1 MIFGLYSLASHYG
14 LWLHGL
20 AVYIPFPRGRWHYR
34 VSVETTMNQTIPF
47 KKDLVLVGGGH
58 SHVQV
63 IRMLAMKKALADIR
77 VTLISDESTVCY
89 SGMLPG
95 CLAGLYRSDE
105 MEMELRPLCT
115 WAGIRFVRARVAGL
129 DPALQQVYFDDG
141 RPHLAYDALSINVGS
156 IPRGM
161 DTPGVRKH
169 AVPTRPLGLL
179 LKRVRQFEENY
190 EADGRPLRIV
200 IAGGGAAGVELAFAM
215 HSRWGERY
223 APVQITLVES
233 QTTLLT
239 GHRPR
244 VAAIIGRHLEEKG
257 IACLTGLRVTGVDE
271 AGVHFEDHPSLPCDF
286 LLWATGG
293 APPGLLNETNLATSD
308 AGFIRVRP
316 TLQAMG
322 HDNIFAAGDCIE
334 FPSRSLPKSGVYA
347 VREGPV
353 LARNLHAWLEQ
364 RSLVPYRPQGSA
376 LALLMTGTRNAVAS
390 RRHASFQG
398 PWVWRLKD
406 WIDRRWMRKFEP
418 ALLPPMDPAGSGSRA
433 KDAPPDRKAHP
444 AGGAHPA
451 DDEAGG
457 VPEVSAMRC
466 AGCGAKVGSTVLT
479 GVLDELEIF
488 NREDVRIGLH
498 DADDAV
504 LLEIPPGR
512 SLVQTV
518 DGFRT
523 FTGDLHLFGRI
534 ALIHAAS
541 DLYAMGAEP
550 HSALVTVTL
559 PYAVKPLVANDLRQ
573 LMGGIAEEAR
583 RLGVTLLGGHT
594 SEGLE
599 TAVSVTMNGLT
610 GSAAVFRKGGLR
622 PGDGLIL
629 TKPVGTGVIL
639 AADMHLKARG
649 SWVDEVLE
657 GMLQS
662 NAEAASILAQVDIPA
677 VTDVT
682 GFGLAG
688 HLVEMLEASGTGAEL
703 EIDRIPLYA
712 GATECVAAGVE
723 STLAPSNR
731 ERLQKRWQVE
741 SGPGAVDAVDPGAL
755 EVAESSAADTAEP
768 GAMDAAAPRAAGPR
782 ALHGRDALLFD
793 PQTSGGLLAGVP
805 ASAIDEVVTSLRNT
819 GHAQAAFI
827 GRVTDRKRHLKIR

>member
-1 MIFGLYSLASHYG
+1 
-14 LWLHGL
+14 
-20 AVYIPFPRGRWHYR
+20 
-34 VSVETTMNQTIPF
+34 MNQTIPL

-63 IRMLAMKKALADIR
+63 IRMLAMKKALGDVR

-95 CLAGLYRSDE
+95 CLAGLYRPDE

-129 DPALQQVYFDDG
+129 DPDLQQVYFDDN
-141 RPHLAYDALSINVGS
+141 RPPLAYDTLSINVGS

-179 LKRVRQFEENY
+179 LKRVHQFEENHRN
-190 EADGRPLRIV
+190 DGRPLRIV

-215 HSRWGERY
+215 HSRWGERF
-223 APVQITLVES
+223 APVQISLVDA

-244 VAAIIGRHLEEKG
+244 VAAIIGRYLEEKG
-257 IACLTGLRVTGVDE
+257 IACLTGLRVVGVDE
-271 AGVHFEDHPSLPCDF
+271 TGVHFEDHPSLPFDF

-293 APPGLLNETNLATSD
+293 APPGLLKEANLATSD
-308 AGFIRVRP
+308 AGFIQVRP
-316 TLQAMG
+316 TLQAMDY
-322 HDNIFAAGDCIE
+322 DNVFAAGDCIE
-334 FPSRSLPKSGVYA
+334 FPSRTLPKSGVYA

-353 LARNLHAWLEQ
+353 LARNLHAWLEN
-364 RSLVPYRPQGSA
+364 RSLVPYRPQASA

-390 RRHASFQG
+390 RRLASFHG

-418 ALLPPMDPAGSGSRA
+418 ALLPPMDPAG
-433 KDAPPDRKAHP
+433 DARPTGDAHP
-444 AGGAHPA
+444 AGDAHHTGKVT
-451 DDEAGG
+451 GG
-457 VPEVSAMRC
+457 GPEVSSMRC

-479 GVLDELEIF
+479 GVLDELEVYS
-488 NREDVRIGLH
+488 REDVRIGLH
-498 DADDAV
+498 DADDAA

-518 DGFRT
+518 DGFRA

-534 ALIHAAS
+534 ALVHAAS

-559 PYAVKPLVANDLRQ
+559 PYAEKPLVANDLRQ
-573 LMGGIAEEAR
+573 LMGGISEEAR

-594 SEGLE
+594 SEGTE
-599 TAVSVTMNGLT
+599 TAVSITMNGLT
-610 GSAAVFRKGGLR
+610 GSDAVFRKGGLR
-622 PGDGLIL
+622 PGDGLVL
-629 TKPVGTGVIL
+629 AKPLGTGVIL

-649 SWVDEVLE
+649 SWVDAVFE

-662 NAEAASILAQVDIPA
+662 NAEAARILAEAGIPA

-712 GATECVAAGVE
+712 GTADCVAAGVE

-731 ERLQKRWQVE
+731 EHLQKRWQVE
-741 SGPGAVDAVDPGAL
+741 SGPGTADAVDPGAVD
-755 EVAESSAADTAEP
+755 EAEHGVSD
-768 GAMDAAAPRAAGPR
+768 
-782 ALHGRDALLFD
+782 GRDAILFD

-805 ASAIDEVVTSLRNT
+805 ASGIDEIVAKLREA
-819 GHAQAAFI
+819 GYAQAACI

>member
-1 MIFGLYSLASHYG
+1 
-14 LWLHGL
+14 
-20 AVYIPFPRGRWHYR
+20 
-34 VSVETTMNQTIPF
+34 MNQTIPF
-47 KKDLVLVGGGH
+47 RKDLVLVGGGH

-63 IRMLAMKKALADIR
+63 IRMLAMKKALGGIR

-95 CLAGLYRSDE
+95 CLAGLYRPDE

-129 DPALQQVYFDDG
+129 DPALQQVYFDDN
-141 RPHLAYDALSINVGS
+141 RPPLAYDALSINIGS

-179 LKRVRQFEENY
+179 LKRVHQFEENY
-190 EADGRPLRIV
+190 RTDGRPLRIV
-200 IAGGGAAGVELAFAM
+200 IAGGGAAGVELAFAI
-215 HSRWGERY
+215 HSRWGERF
-223 APVQITLVES
+223 APVQISLVDA
-233 QTTLLT
+233 QTNLLA

-244 VAAIIGRHLEEKG
+244 VARIIGRYLEEKG
-257 IACLTGLRVTGVDE
+257 IACLTGLRVAGVDE
-271 AGVHFEDHPSLPCDF
+271 TGVHFEDHPSLPCDF

-293 APPGLLNETNLATSD
+293 APPGLLKETNLETSD

-316 TLQAMG
+316 TLQAIG
-322 HDNIFAAGDCIE
+322 YDNVFAAGDCIE

-353 LARNLHAWLEQ
+353 LARNLHAWLEH
-364 RSLVPYRPQGSA
+364 RSLVPYRPQSSA

-390 RRHASFQG
+390 RRRASFHG

-418 ALLPPMDPAGSGSRA
+418 ALLPPMDPSG
-433 KDAPPDRKAHP
+433 DAPPARDAHP
-444 AGGAHPA
+444 TGE
-451 DDEAGG
+451 EAGG
-457 VPEVSAMRC
+457 DPEVPAMRC

-479 GVLDELEIF
+479 GVLDELEVF
-488 NREDVRIGLH
+488 KREDVRIGLH
-498 DADDAV
+498 DADDAA
-504 LLEIPPGR
+504 LLEIPSDR

-518 DGFRT
+518 DGFRA

-534 ALIHAAS
+534 ALVHAAS

-559 PYAVKPLVANDLRQ
+559 PYAEKPLVANDLRQ

-594 SEGLE
+594 SEGSE

-610 GSAAVFRKGGLR
+610 GNDTVFRKGGLR

-629 TKPVGTGVIL
+629 TKPLGTGVIL

-649 SWVDEVLE
+649 SWVDEVFE
-657 GMLQS
+657 GMLRS
-662 NAEAASILAQVDIPA
+662 NAEAARVLSQAGIPA

-688 HLVEMLEASGTGAEL
+688 HLVEMLEASDMGAEL

-712 GATECVAAGVE
+712 GAADCVAAGVE

-731 ERLQKRWQVE
+731 EHLQKRWQVE
-741 SGPGAVDAVDPGAL
+741 SGRDAVNT
-755 EVAESSAADTAEP
+755 AESGVFD
-768 GAMDAAAPRAAGPR
+768 RR
-782 ALHGRDALLFD
+782 NALLFD

-805 ASAIDEVVTSLRNT
+805 AAGIDEVVAKLRDAGYT
-819 GHAQAAFI
+819 QAACI
-827 GRVTDRKRHLKIR
+827 GRVTDRKRHLKVL

>member
-1 MIFGLYSLASHYG
+1 MI
-14 LWLHGL
+14 
-20 AVYIPFPRGRWHYR
+20 
-34 VSVETTMNQTIPF
+34 QTIPF
-47 KKDLVLVGGGH
+47 TKELVLVGGGH

-63 IRMLAMKKALADIR
+63 IRMLAMKKALGGIR

-95 CLAGLYRSDE
+95 CLAGLYRPDE

-129 DPALQQVYFDDG
+129 DPVLQQVYFDGG
-141 RPHLAYDALSINVGS
+141 RPPLAYDALSINVGS
-156 IPRGM
+156 VPRGM
-161 DTPGVRKH
+161 DTPGVREH
-169 AVPTRPLGLL
+169 AVPTRPLGQLL
-179 LKRVRQFEENY
+179 QRVHRFEENHRS
-190 EADGRPLRIV
+190 DGRPLRIV

-215 HSRWGERY
+215 HSRWGKRF
-223 APVQITLVES
+223 APVQITLVDA
-233 QTTLLT
+233 QRTLLT

-257 IACLTGLRVTGVDE
+257 IAYRTGLQVTGVDE
-271 AGVHFEDHPSLPCDF
+271 TGVHFEDHPSLPCDF

-293 APPGLLNETNLATSD
+293 APPGLLKETNLETSD
-308 AGFIRVRP
+308 AGFIRVRS

-322 HDNIFAAGDCIE
+322 YDNVFAVGDCID

-353 LARNLHAWLEQ
+353 LARNLHAWLEN
-364 RSLVPYRPQGSA
+364 RSLVPYRPQASA
-376 LALLMTGTRNAVAS
+376 LALLMTGNRNAIAS
-390 RRHASFQG
+390 RRRASFHG

-418 ALLPPMDPAGSGSRA
+418 ALLPPMDPAGYAPSAS
-433 KDAPPDRKAHP
+433 DAPPAHDAHP
-444 AGGAHPA
+444 AGE
-451 DDEAGG
+451 EAGKG
-457 VPEVSAMRC
+457 PAVSAMRC
-466 AGCGAKVGSTVLT
+466 AGCGAKVGSSVLT
-479 GVLDELEIF
+479 GVLDELEVF
-488 NREDVRIGLH
+488 SREDVRIGLH
-498 DADDAV
+498 DADDAA
-504 LLEIPPGR
+504 LLEIPSGR

-518 DGFRT
+518 DGFRA

-534 ALIHAAS
+534 ALVHAAS

-559 PYAVKPLVANDLRQ
+559 PYAEKPLVANDLRQ

-594 SEGLE
+594 SEGAE
-599 TAVSVTMNGLT
+599 TAVSVTMNGLI
-610 GSAAVFRKGGLR
+610 GSEALFRKGGLR

-639 AADMHLKARG
+639 AADMHLKAKG
-649 SWVDEVLE
+649 SWVDEVFE
-657 GMLQS
+657 GMLRS
-662 NAEAASILAQVDIPA
+662 NAEAARILAQAGIPA

-688 HLVEMLEASGTGAEL
+688 HLVEMLEASGTGADI
-703 EIDRIPLYA
+703 EIADIPLYA
-712 GATECVAAGVE
+712 GAADCVAAGVE

-731 ERLQKRWQVE
+731 EHLQKRWQVE
-741 SGPGAVDAVDPGAL
+741 SGSG
-755 EVAESSAADTAEP
+755 AADAGEP
-768 GAMDAAAPRAAGPR
+768 GAAASRAAESG
-782 ALHGRDALLFD
+782 AGDERDALLFD

-805 ASAIDEVVTSLRNT
+805 ASRIDKVVARLQDA
-819 GHAQAAFI
+819 GYAQAVCI
-827 GRVTDRKRHLKIR
+827 GRVTDRKRYLQIR

>member
-1 MIFGLYSLASHYG
+1 MI
-14 LWLHGL
+14 
-20 AVYIPFPRGRWHYR
+20 
-34 VSVETTMNQTIPF
+34 QTIPL

-63 IRMLAMKKALADIR
+63 IRMLAMKKALGGIR

-95 CLAGLYRSDE
+95 CLAGLYRPDE

-129 DPALQQVYFDDG
+129 DPVLQQVYFDGG
-141 RPHLAYDALSINVGS
+141 RPPLAYDALSINVGS
-156 IPRGM
+156 IPRDM
-161 DTPGVRKH
+161 DTPGVREH

-179 LKRVRQFEENY
+179 LKRVHEFEDNHRS
-190 EADGRPLRIV
+190 DGRPLRIV

-215 HSRWGERY
+215 HSRWGKRF
-223 APVQITLVES
+223 APVQITLVDA
-233 QTTLLT
+233 QRTLLT

-244 VAAIIGRHLEEKG
+244 VAAIIGRYLEEKG
-257 IACLTGLRVTGVDE
+257 IACRTGLRVTGVDE
-271 AGVHFEDHPSLPCDF
+271 TGVHFEDHPSLPCDF

-293 APPGLLNETNLATSD
+293 APPGLLKETNLETGD
-308 AGFIRVRP
+308 AGFIRVRS

-322 HDNIFAAGDCIE
+322 YDNVFAAGDCID

-353 LARNLHAWLEQ
+353 LARNLRAWLEN
-364 RSLVPYRPQGSA
+364 RSLVPYRPQASA

-390 RRHASFQG
+390 RHRASFHG

-418 ALLPPMDPAGSGSRA
+418 ALLPPMDPAGDGPSASDVPSTR
-433 KDAPPDRKAHP
+433 DARPTR
-444 AGGAHPA
+444 GAHPA
-451 DDEAGG
+451 DEEAGG
-457 VPEVSAMRC
+457 GPEVPAMRC
-466 AGCGAKVGSTVLT
+466 AGCGAKVGSSVLT
-479 GVLDELEIF
+479 GVLDELEVF
-488 NREDVRIGLH
+488 HREDVRIGLH
-498 DADDAV
+498 DADDAA

-518 DGFRT
+518 DGFRA

-534 ALIHAAS
+534 ALVHAAS

-559 PYAVKPLVANDLRQ
+559 PYAEKPLVANDLRQ
-573 LMGGIAEEAR
+573 LMVGIAEEAR
-583 RLGVTLLGGHT
+583 RLKVTLLGGHT
-594 SEGLE
+594 SEGTE

-610 GSAAVFRKGGLR
+610 DSDTVFRKGGLH

-629 TKPVGTGVIL
+629 AKPIGTGVIL

-649 SWVDEVLE
+649 SWVDEVFE
-657 GMLQS
+657 GMLRS
-662 NAEAASILAQVDIPA
+662 NAEAARILALAGIPS

-688 HLVEMLEASGTGAEL
+688 HLVEMLEASGMGAEL
-703 EIDRIPLYA
+703 EIDRIPLYT
-712 GATECVAAGVE
+712 GAADCVAGGVE

-731 ERLQKRWQVE
+731 EHLQKRWLVE
-741 SGPGAVDAVDPGAL
+741 SGPGAADAAKPGAVDAAKPGA
-755 EVAESSAADTAEP
+755 VD
-768 GAMDAAAPRAAGPR
+768 
-782 ALHGRDALLFD
+782 GRDALLFD

-805 ASAIDEVVTSLRNT
+805 PSEIDDVIAKLQNAGYER
-819 GHAQAAFI
+819 AACI
-827 GRVTDRKRHLKIR
+827 GRVTDRKRYLQIR

>member
-1 MIFGLYSLASHYG
+1 
-14 LWLHGL
+14 
-20 AVYIPFPRGRWHYR
+20 
-34 VSVETTMNQTIPF
+34 MNQSIPF
-47 KKDLVLVGGGH
+47 KKELVLVGGGH

-63 IRMLAMKKALADIR
+63 IRMLAMKKALRGIR

-95 CLAGLYRSDE
+95 CLAGLYRPDE

-129 DPALQQVYFDDG
+129 DPVLQQVHFDNG
-141 RPHLAYDALSINVGS
+141 RPPLAYDALSINVGS

-161 DTPGVRKH
+161 DTPGVREH

-179 LKRVRQFEENY
+179 LKRVHEFEENHQT
-190 EADGRPLRIV
+190 DGGPLRIV

-215 HSRWGERY
+215 HSRWVDRF
-223 APVQITLVES
+223 APVQITLVDS
-233 QTTLLT
+233 QRTLLT

-244 VAAIIGRHLEEKG
+244 VATIIGRYLEEKG
-257 IACLTGLRVTGVDE
+257 IACLTGLRVTAVDKTD
-271 AGVHFEDHPSLPCDF
+271 VHFEDHPSLPCDF

-293 APPGLLNETNLATSD
+293 APPGLLKDTNLETSG
-308 AGFIRVRP
+308 AGFIRVRA

-322 HDNIFAAGDCIE
+322 YDNVFAAGDCIE

-353 LARNLHAWLEQ
+353 LARNLHAWLEN
-364 RSLVPYRPQGSA
+364 RSLVPYRPQASA

-390 RRHASFQG
+390 RRHASFHG

-406 WIDRRWMRKFEP
+406 WIDRRWMRKFDP
-418 ALLPPMDPAGSGSRA
+418 ALLPPMDPAG
-433 KDAPPDRKAHP
+433 DARPT
-444 AGGAHPA
+444 GGAHPA
-451 DDEAGG
+451 GEEAGG
-457 VPEVSAMRC
+457 GPEVPAMRC

-479 GVLDELEIF
+479 GVLDELEVF

-498 DADDAV
+498 DADDAA

-518 DGFRT
+518 DGFRA

-534 ALIHAAS
+534 ALVHAAS

-559 PYAVKPLVANDLRQ
+559 PYAEKPLVANDLRQ
-573 LMGGIAEEAR
+573 LMGGIAGEAR

-594 SEGLE
+594 SEGME

-610 GSAAVFRKGGLR
+610 GSDDVFRKGGLR

-629 TKPVGTGVIL
+629 AKPVGTGVIL

-649 SWVDEVLE
+649 CWVDEVFE
-657 GMLQS
+657 GMVQS
-662 NAEAASILAQVDIPA
+662 NAKAAVILAQAGIPA

-688 HLVEMLEASGTGAEL
+688 HLVEMLEASGTGAEID
-703 EIDRIPLYA
+703 IDRIPLYA
-712 GATECVAAGVE
+712 GAEDCVAAGVE

-731 ERLQKRWQVE
+731 EHLQKRWQVE
-741 SGPGAVDAVDPGAL
+741 IGLGAVDA
-755 EVAESSAADTAEP
+755 AESVAADTVKPGTVNTAEP
-768 GAMDAAAPRAAGPR
+768 CAAD
-782 ALHGRDALLFD
+782 GRDALLFD

-805 ASAIDEVVTSLRNT
+805 ASRTDEVVVRLKDA
-819 GHAQAAFI
+819 GYAQAACI
-827 GRVTDRKRHLKIR
+827 GRVTDRKRHLKIS

>member
-1 MIFGLYSLASHYG
+1 
-14 LWLHGL
+14 
-20 AVYIPFPRGRWHYR
+20 
-34 VSVETTMNQTIPF
+34 MNQSIPF

-63 IRMLAMKKALADIR
+63 IRMLAMKKALGGIR

-95 CLAGLYRSDE
+95 CLAGLYRPDE

-129 DPALQQVYFDDG
+129 DPVLQQVYFDDG
-141 RPHLAYDALSINVGS
+141 RPPLAYDALSINVGS

-161 DTPGVRKH
+161 DTPGVREH

-179 LKRVRQFEENY
+179 LKRVHQFEKNHRS
-190 EADGRPLRIV
+190 DGRPLRIV

-215 HSRWGERY
+215 HSRWGERF
-223 APVQITLVES
+223 APVRITLVES
-233 QTTLLT
+233 QSTLLT

-244 VAAIIGRHLEEKG
+244 VAAIIGRYLEAKG
-257 IACLTGLRVTGVDE
+257 IDCLTGLRVAGVDE
-271 AGVHFEDHPSLPCDF
+271 TAVHFEDHPSLPCDF

-293 APPGLLNETNLATSD
+293 APPGLLRETNLETSD
-308 AGFIRVRP
+308 AGFIRVRS
-316 TLQAMG
+316 TLQAMDY
-322 HDNIFAAGDCIE
+322 DNVFAAGDCIE

-353 LARNLHAWLEQ
+353 LARNLHAWLEH
-364 RSLVPYRPQGSA
+364 RSLVPYRPQASA

-390 RRHASFQG
+390 RRHASFHG

-418 ALLPPMDPAGSGSRA
+418 ALLPPMDPADNARPTG
-433 KDAPPDRKAHP
+433 DVHP
-444 AGGAHPA
+444 AGGAHAA
-451 DDEAGG
+451 DGEAGG
-457 VPEVSAMRC
+457 GPEVSTMRC

-479 GVLDELEIF
+479 GVLDELEVF
-488 NREDVRIGLH
+488 SREDVRIGLH
-498 DADDAV
+498 DAEDAA

-512 SLVQTV
+512 SLVQSV
-518 DGFRT
+518 DGFRA

-534 ALIHAAS
+534 ALVHAAS

-559 PYAVKPLVANDLRQ
+559 PYSEKPLVANDLRQ
-573 LMGGIAEEAR
+573 LMGGITEEAQ

-594 SEGLE
+594 SEGTE
-599 TAVSVTMNGLT
+599 TAVSLTMNGLT
-610 GSAAVFRKGGLR
+610 GSDAVFRKGGLR

-649 SWVDEVLE
+649 SWIDEVFE
-657 GMLQS
+657 GMLRS
-662 NAEAASILAQVDIPA
+662 NAEAASILAQASIPA

-688 HLVEMLEASGTGAEL
+688 HLVEMLEASGTGTEI

-712 GATECVAAGVE
+712 GAADCVAAGVE

-731 ERLQKRWQVE
+731 EHLQKRWQVD
-741 SGPGAVDAVDPGAL
+741 SGPGAADAAKTGT
-755 EVAESSAADTAEP
+755 EETAESVAT
-768 GAMDAAAPRAAGPR
+768 GPRAAGEK
-782 ALHGRDALLFD
+782 DALLFD

-805 ASAIDEVVTSLRNT
+805 SFGIDDVVARLRDA
-819 GHAQAAFI
+819 GYVQAACI
-827 GRVTDRKRHLKIR
+827 GRVTDRKRHLKIF

>member
-1 MIFGLYSLASHYG
+1 
-14 LWLHGL
+14 
-20 AVYIPFPRGRWHYR
+20 
-34 VSVETTMNQTIPF
+34 MNQTIHF

-63 IRMLAMKKALADIR
+63 IRMLAMKKALGGIR

-95 CLAGLYRSDE
+95 CLAGLYRPDE

-115 WAGIRFVRARVAGL
+115 WAGIRFVRTRVAGL
-129 DPALQQVYFDDG
+129 DPVLQQVYFDNG
-141 RPHLAYDALSINVGS
+141 RPPLAYDALSINVGS

-161 DTPGVRKH
+161 DTPGVREH

-179 LKRVRQFEENY
+179 LKRVHEFEESHQT
-190 EADGRPLRIV
+190 DGGPLRIV
-200 IAGGGAAGVELAFAM
+200 IAGGGAAGVELAFAI
-215 HSRWGERY
+215 HSRWEERF
-223 APVQITLVES
+223 APVQITLVDS

-244 VAAIIGRHLEEKG
+244 VAAIIRRYLEEKG
-257 IACLTGLRVTGVDE
+257 IACLTGKRVMGADE
-271 AGVHFEDHPSLPCDF
+271 TGVHFEDHPSLPCDF

-293 APPGLLNETNLATSD
+293 APPDLLKETNLETSK

-322 HDNIFAAGDCIE
+322 YDNVFAAGDCIE

-347 VREGPV
+347 VREGPF
-353 LARNLHAWLEQ
+353 LARNLHAWIEN
-364 RSLVPYRPQGSA
+364 RSLVPFKPQSSA

-390 RRHASFQG
+390 RRHASFHG

-418 ALLPPMDPAGSGSRA
+418 ALLPPMDPSG
-433 KDAPPDRKAHP
+433 DARP
-444 AGGAHPA
+444 AGDPHPTGE
-451 DDEAGG
+451 EAVGG
-457 VPEVSAMRC
+457 PEVPAMRC

-479 GVLDELEIF
+479 GVLDELEVF
-488 NREDVRIGLH
+488 DREDVRIGLH
-498 DADDAV
+498 DADDAA
-504 LLEIPPGR
+504 LLDIPPGR

-518 DGFRT
+518 DGFRA

-534 ALIHAAS
+534 ALVHAAS

-559 PYAVKPLVANDLRQ
+559 PYAEKPLVANDLRQ

-583 RLGVTLLGGHT
+583 CLGVTLLGGHT
-594 SEGLE
+594 SEGTE

-629 TKPVGTGVIL
+629 TKPLGTGVIL

-649 SWVDEVLE
+649 SWVDAVFK

-662 NAEAASILAQVDIPA
+662 NEKSARVLARTGIPA

-682 GFGLAG
+682 GFGIAG
-688 HLVEMLEASGTGAEL
+688 HLAEMLEASGTGAEI
-703 EIDRIPLYA
+703 EIDLIPSYA
-712 GATECVAAGVE
+712 GALECVAGGVE

-731 ERLQKRWQVE
+731 EHLLKRWRVE
-741 SGPGAVDAVDPGAL
+741 SASDA
-755 EVAESSAADTAEP
+755 AEP
-768 GAMDAAAPRAAGPR
+768 GALD
-782 ALHGRDALLFD
+782 GRDAILLD

-805 ASAIDEVVTSLRNT
+805 ASGIDEIVAKLRDAGYT
-819 GHAQAAFI
+819 QAACI

>member
-1 MIFGLYSLASHYG
+1 
-14 LWLHGL
+14 
-20 AVYIPFPRGRWHYR
+20 
-34 VSVETTMNQTIPF
+34 MNQTIPF

-63 IRMLAMKKALADIR
+63 IRMLAMKKALGDVR

-95 CLAGLYRSDE
+95 CLAGLYRPDE

-115 WAGIRFVRARVAGL
+115 WAGIRFVRARVSGL

-141 RPHLAYDALSINVGS
+141 RPPLAYDALSINVGS

-161 DTPGVRKH
+161 DTPGVREF

-179 LKRVRQFEENY
+179 LKRVHQFDANHRS
-190 EADGRPLRIV
+190 DGRPLRIV

-215 HSRWGERY
+215 HSRWGERF
-223 APVQITLVES
+223 APVQISLVDS

-244 VAAIIGRHLEEKG
+244 VAAIIGRYLEEKG
-257 IACLTGLRVTGVDE
+257 IACHTGLRVAGVDE
-271 AGVHFEDHPSLPCDF
+271 KSVHFEDHPSLPFDF

-293 APPGLLNETNLATSD
+293 APPGLLKEANLATSD

-316 TLQAMG
+316 TLQAMDY
-322 HDNIFAAGDCIE
+322 DNVFAAGDCIE
-334 FPSRSLPKSGVYA
+334 FPSRTLPKSGVYA

-353 LARNLHAWLEQ
+353 LARNLHAWLEN
-364 RSLVPYRPQGSA
+364 RSPVPYRPQASA

-390 RRHASFQG
+390 RRLASFHG

-418 ALLPPMDPAGSGSRA
+418 ALLPPMDPAG
-433 KDAPPDRKAHP
+433 DARPTGDAHP
-444 AGGAHPA
+444 AGDAHHTGK
-451 DDEAGG
+451 ETGG
-457 VPEVSAMRC
+457 GPEVSSMRC

-479 GVLDELEIF
+479 GVLDELEVYS
-488 NREDVRIGLH
+488 REGVRIGLH
-498 DADDAV
+498 DADDAA

-518 DGFRT
+518 DGFRA
-523 FTGDLHLFGRI
+523 FTGDLHFFGRI
-534 ALIHAAS
+534 ALVHAAS

-559 PYAVKPLVANDLRQ
+559 PFAEKPLVANDLRQ

-594 SEGLE
+594 SEGTE
-599 TAVSVTMNGLT
+599 SAVSITMNGLT
-610 GSAAVFRKGGLR
+610 GSDAVFRKGGLR
-622 PGDGLIL
+622 PGDGLVL
-629 TKPVGTGVIL
+629 AKPLGTGVIL

-649 SWVDEVLE
+649 SWVDAVFE

-662 NAEAASILAQVDIPA
+662 NAEAARILAEAGIPA

-712 GATECVAAGVE
+712 GTADCVSAGVE

-731 ERLQKRWQVE
+731 EHLQKRWQVE
-741 SGPGAVDAVDPGAL
+741 PGPGTADAVDPGAAD
-755 EVAESSAADTAEP
+755 EVEHGVSD
-768 GAMDAAAPRAAGPR
+768 
-782 ALHGRDALLFD
+782 GRDAILFD

-805 ASAIDEVVTSLRNT
+805 VSGIDKIVAKLREA
-819 GHAQAAFI
+819 GYAQAACI

>member
-1 MIFGLYSLASHYG
+1 
-14 LWLHGL
+14 
-20 AVYIPFPRGRWHYR
+20 
-34 VSVETTMNQTIPF
+34 MNQETPF

-63 IRMLAMKKALADIR
+63 IRMLTMKKALRGIR

-95 CLAGLYRSDE
+95 CLAGLYRPDE

-115 WAGIRFVRARVAGL
+115 WAGIRFVRARVSGL

-141 RPHLAYDALSINVGS
+141 RPPLAYDALSINVGS

-161 DTPGVRKH
+161 DTPGVREF

-179 LKRVRQFEENY
+179 LKRVHQFDANHRS
-190 EADGRPLRIV
+190 DGRPLRIV

-215 HSRWGERY
+215 HSRWGERF
-223 APVQITLVES
+223 APVQISLVDS

-244 VAAIIGRHLEEKG
+244 VAAIIGRYLEEKG
-257 IACLTGLRVTGVDE
+257 IACLTGLRVVGVDE
-271 AGVHFEDHPSLPCDF
+271 KSVHFEDHPSQPFDF

-293 APPGLLNETNLATSD
+293 APPGLLKEANLATSD

-316 TLQAMG
+316 TLQAMDY
-322 HDNIFAAGDCIE
+322 DNVFAAGDCIE
-334 FPSRSLPKSGVYA
+334 FPSRTLPKSGVYA

-353 LARNLHAWLEQ
+353 LARNLHAWLEN
-364 RSLVPYRPQGSA
+364 RSLVPYRPQASA

-390 RRHASFQG
+390 RRLASFHG

-418 ALLPPMDPAGSGSRA
+418 ALLPPMDPAG
-433 KDAPPDRKAHP
+433 DAHHNGKET
-444 AGGAHPA
+444 GG
-451 DDEAGG
+451 G
-457 VPEVSAMRC
+457 PEVSSMRC

-479 GVLDELEIF
+479 GVLDELEVH

-498 DADDAV
+498 DADDAA

-518 DGFRT
+518 DGFRA

-534 ALIHAAS
+534 ALVHAAS

-559 PYAVKPLVANDLRQ
+559 PFAEKPLVANDLRQ

-594 SEGLE
+594 SEGTE
-599 TAVSVTMNGLT
+599 TAVSITMNGLT
-610 GSAAVFRKGGLR
+610 GSDAVFRKGGLR
-622 PGDGLIL
+622 PGDGLVIA
-629 TKPVGTGVIL
+629 KPLGTGVIL

-649 SWVDEVLE
+649 SWVDAVFE

-662 NAEAASILAQVDIPA
+662 NAEAARILAEAGIPA

-712 GATECVAAGVE
+712 GTADCVAARVE

-731 ERLQKRWQVE
+731 EHLQKRWQVE
-741 SGPGAVDAVDPGAL
+741 SGPGTADAIL
-755 EVAESSAADTAEP
+755 Y
-768 GAMDAAAPRAAGPR
+768 
-782 ALHGRDALLFD
+782 D

-805 ASAIDEVVTSLRNT
+805 PTEIDDVIAKLRDA
-819 GHAQAAFI
+819 GYERAACI
-827 GRVTDRKRHLKIR
+827 GRVTDRSLDIVFSSLRMN